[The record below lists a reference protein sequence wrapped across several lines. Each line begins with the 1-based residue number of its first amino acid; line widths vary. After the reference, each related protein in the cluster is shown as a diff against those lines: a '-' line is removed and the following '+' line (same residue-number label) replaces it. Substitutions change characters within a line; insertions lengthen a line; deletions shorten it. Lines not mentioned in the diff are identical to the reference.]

1 MAKLRTHWDAVQEGH
16 EEEKVFIALHAK
28 ENIAHQQLI
37 AKFTP
42 QENLHPSIGALV
54 NKNGI
59 RYYAYING
67 TYTEGTPEVL
77 SSLLEREVAA

>member
-1 MAKLRTHWDAVQEGH
+1 MTMLKTHWDAVREGH
-16 EEEKVFIALHAK
+16 EEEQAFIDLHEK
-28 ENIAHQQLI
+28 ENIAQKNLI

-42 QENLHPSIGALV
+42 QNNLHPAIGALV

-67 TYTEGTPEVL
+67 KYTEGTPEAL
-77 SSLLEREVAA
+77 TSFLN

>member
-1 MAKLRTHWDAVQEGH
+1 MAKLRTYWDAVQEGR
-16 EEEKVFIALHAK
+16 EEEQAFIDRHAK
-28 ENIAHQQLI
+28 ENIAHQNCI

-59 RYYAYING
+59 RYYAYISG
-67 TYTEGTPEVL
+67 SYTEGTPKVL
-77 SSLLEREVAA
+77 TSLLENV